1 MSMARNR
8 REDEIQRM
16 LGAADQRSGTI
27 SGQIPVPPAMLENQR
42 TLEQQAFED
51 ETRRLLQA
59 PGSRYYDNLN
69 MPKDLNDRVR
79 ISVGDVAPVANGVV
93 RGEYSP
99 EDIAGARIVGDKAFM
114 PPAELEPLPR
124 VTPNYQL
131 NPAGQ
136 AALSMLGE
144 QQVQSPYSMS
154 SPMPTVDEETQR
166 LITERGGS
174 IGKSGVRLNAPIRQQ
189 ADPVQKAEMD
199 MLGRAFSAEANRIS
213 NPLTAMTVPEG
224 QSLPTMDELVADY
237 QMRLRGG
244 GQPQQ
249 APQAAPVQA
258 TPAIGPPSIEMP
270 MPQRNSGLSA
280 GAQQQPEPQAQG
292 NRIRPPG
299 FNTMSPKNQ
308 QIVMQYEQIYP
319 QMSTQEII
327 DRLTR
332 SSAR

>member
-1 MSMARNR
+1 MSMPRNR

-16 LGAADQRSGTI
+16 LSAADQRSGEI
-27 SGQIPVPPAMLENQR
+27 RGQIPVPQAMRDNQR

-51 ETRRLLQA
+51 ETRRLLQS

-79 ISVGDVAPVANGVV
+79 ISVGGVAPVENGNIM
-93 RGEYSP
+93 SP
-99 EDIAGARIVGDKAFM
+99 YVGDLNQARIIGNNAFM
-114 PPAELEPLPR
+114 PPEELEPLPR

-131 NPAGQ
+131 NQAGQ

-144 QQVQSPYSMS
+144 QQVQSPYSVS

-174 IGKSGVRLNAPIRQQ
+174 IGKSGVRVNAPIREQ
-189 ADPVQKAEMD
+189 ADPIQKAEMD

-213 NPLTAMTVPEG
+213 NPLSVMTVPEG

-237 QMRLRGG
+237 QSRLRGG
-244 GQPQQ
+244 VSPQQ
-249 APQAAPVQA
+249 APQVAPVQA
-258 TPAIGPPSIEMP
+258 TPAIGPPAIEMP

-280 GAQQQPEPQAQG
+280 GIQQQPEPQAQG